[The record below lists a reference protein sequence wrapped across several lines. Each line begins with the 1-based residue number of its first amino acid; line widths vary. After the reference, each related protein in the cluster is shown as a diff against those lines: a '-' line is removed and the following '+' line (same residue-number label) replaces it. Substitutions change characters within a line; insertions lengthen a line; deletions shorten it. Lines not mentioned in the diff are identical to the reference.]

1 MNLPL
6 FIARHI
12 YSDDN
17 GKRKVSRPA
26 VRIAMLGIAVGLAV
40 MIISVS
46 VVVGFKH
53 TIRDK
58 VVGFGSHLIVADFMT
73 LQGNEEYP
81 ICMDDSMTNVLRHIE
96 GVKHVQRYA
105 YKQGMLKTDSD
116 FLGVMFKG
124 VGPDFDPS
132 FLQENL
138 IDGTI
143 PTFSAEKSTN
153 QLLISKPIADKLRL
167 KSGEKVFA
175 YFINNDDVRTR
186 RFTIA
191 GIYQTNLKR
200 FDEALCFTDIYTTVR
215 LNGWERDQASGAELT
230 INNFD
235 KLDETART
243 LTKSINHTIDKYG
256 ETYSSTT
263 VKHTNPQIF
272 AWLDLLDLNVWIILG
287 LMTAVA
293 CVTMISGLLIIILER
308 TQMIGTMK
316 ALGAKNR
323 TIRHTFLWFA
333 VFIIGKG
340 MLLGNILGIGL
351 CLLQQFTG
359 IIKLDPSSYYV
370 STVPIELNPLWI
382 LLLNVSTLLISIIIL
397 IAPSYLISHIHPARS
412 IRYE

>member
-230 INNFD
+230 INDFD